1 MRGRRTERASF
12 IRPAGGHST
21 VERAPVGWGRGRNGV
36 SAGGGDFG
44 FAQGKLSTAVLL
56 RYREAKSSLR
66 MTNIVRRSMNKVLV
80 SIVMGSDSDLEI
92 MREAGKALDEFGIGY
107 EMDVTSA
114 HRSPDRTADFARKAA
129 GRGIQAIIAG
139 AGGAAHL
146 AGVIAAHTT
155 LPVIGV
161 PIPSTSLQGMDSLLA
176 TVQMPAGIP
185 VATVAIGKPGAT
197 NAGILAAQMIG
208 LSDAAVAKKLEGHK
222 EKLARGVEEK
232 SKKLK
237 SSI

>member
-1 MRGRRTERASF
+1 MSK
-12 IRPAGGHST
+12 P
-21 VERAPVGWGRGRNGV
+21 
-36 SAGGGDFG
+36 
-44 FAQGKLSTAVLL
+44 
-56 RYREAKSSLR
+56 
-66 MTNIVRRSMNKVLV
+66 LV
-80 SIVMGSDSDLEI
+80 SIVMGSDSDLDF
-92 MREAGKALDEFGIGY
+92 MREAGKALDEFGIAY

-129 GRGIQAIIAG
+129 ERGIRVIIAG

-161 PIPSTSLQGMDSLLA
+161 PIPSTSLNGMDSLLA

-208 LSDAAVAKKLEGHK
+208 IADEALAKKLHAHK

-232 SKKLK
+232 SRKLQ
-237 SSI
+237 SSM

>member
-1 MRGRRTERASF
+1 MSN
-12 IRPAGGHST
+12 P
-21 VERAPVGWGRGRNGV
+21 
-36 SAGGGDFG
+36 
-44 FAQGKLSTAVLL
+44 Q
-56 RYREAKSSLR
+56 
-66 MTNIVRRSMNKVLV
+66 V

-92 MREAGKALDEFGIGY
+92 MREAGKALEGFGIEY
-107 EMDVTSA
+107 EIDVTSA
-114 HRSPDRTADFARKAA
+114 HRSPDRTAEFARQAA
-129 GRGIQAIIAG
+129 KRGIRVIIAG

-161 PIPSTSLQGMDSLLA
+161 PIPSTSLNGMDSLLS

-197 NAGILAAQMIG
+197 NAGILAAQIIG
-208 LSDAAVAKKLEGHK
+208 VADAGIARKLDAHK
-222 EKLARGVEEK
+222 EKLAQGVAEK

-237 SSI
+237 ESGK

>member
-1 MRGRRTERASF
+1 
-12 IRPAGGHST
+12 
-21 VERAPVGWGRGRNGV
+21 
-36 SAGGGDFG
+36 
-44 FAQGKLSTAVLL
+44 
-56 RYREAKSSLR
+56 
-66 MTNIVRRSMNKVLV
+66 MTKPQV

-92 MREAGKALDEFGIGY
+92 MREAGKALDDFGIAY
-107 EMDVTSA
+107 EIDVTSA

-129 GRGIQAIIAG
+129 DRGIRVIIAG

-161 PIPSTSLQGMDSLLA
+161 PIPSTSLQGMDSLLS

-197 NAGILAAQMIG
+197 NAGILAAQMIA
-208 LSDAAVAKKLEGHK
+208 LADESIARKLHGHK
-222 EKLARGVEEK
+222 EKLAKGVEEK
-232 SKKLK
+232 SRKLREK
-237 SSI
+237 

>member
-1 MRGRRTERASF
+1 MSK
-12 IRPAGGHST
+12 P
-21 VERAPVGWGRGRNGV
+21 
-36 SAGGGDFG
+36 
-44 FAQGKLSTAVLL
+44 Q
-56 RYREAKSSLR
+56 
-66 MTNIVRRSMNKVLV
+66 V

-92 MREAGKALDEFGIGY
+92 MREAGKALDDFGIAY
-107 EMDVTSA
+107 EIDVTSA

-129 GRGIQAIIAG
+129 ENGIRVIIAG

-161 PIPSTSLQGMDSLLA
+161 PIPSTSLQGMDSLLS

-197 NAGILAAQMIG
+197 NAGILAAQMIA
-208 LSDAAVAKKLEGHK
+208 LADASVAKKLHDYK
-222 EKLARGVEEK
+222 AKLARGVEEK
-232 SKKLK
+232 SRKLK
-237 SSI
+237 EK

>member
-1 MRGRRTERASF
+1 M
-12 IRPAGGHST
+12 ST
-21 VERAPVGWGRGRNGV
+21 KP
-36 SAGGGDFG
+36 
-44 FAQGKLSTAVLL
+44 
-56 RYREAKSSLR
+56 
-66 MTNIVRRSMNKVLV
+66 LV
-80 SIVMGSDSDLEI
+80 SIVMGSDSDLEV
-92 MREAGKALDEFGIGY
+92 MREAAKALEEFGIPY
-107 EMDVTSA
+107 EIDVTSA
-114 HRSPDRTADFARKAA
+114 HRSPERTAGFARKAA
-129 GRGIQAIIAG
+129 ERGIRVIIAG

-185 VATVAIGKPGAT
+185 VATLAIGKPGAT
-197 NAGILAAQMIG
+197 NAGIFAAQMIG
-208 LSDAAVAKKLEGHK
+208 LSDPVVADKLRGHK

-237 SSI
+237 DLARR

>member
-1 MRGRRTERASF
+1 MSK
-12 IRPAGGHST
+12 P
-21 VERAPVGWGRGRNGV
+21 
-36 SAGGGDFG
+36 
-44 FAQGKLSTAVLL
+44 
-56 RYREAKSSLR
+56 
-66 MTNIVRRSMNKVLV
+66 LV

-92 MREAGKALDEFGIGY
+92 MREAGKALEEFGIAY
-107 EMDVTSA
+107 EIDVTSA
-114 HRSPDRTADFARKAA
+114 HRSPDRTADFARTAA
-129 GRGIQAIIAG
+129 GRGIRVIIAG

-146 AGVIAAHTT
+146 AGVIAHTT

-161 PIPSTSLQGMDSLLA
+161 PIPSTALQGMDSLLA

-208 LSDAAVAKKLEGHK
+208 LADASIAKKLEAHK

-237 SSI
+237 SSMT

>member
-1 MRGRRTERASF
+1 
-12 IRPAGGHST
+12 
-21 VERAPVGWGRGRNGV
+21 
-36 SAGGGDFG
+36 
-44 FAQGKLSTAVLL
+44 
-56 RYREAKSSLR
+56 
-66 MTNIVRRSMNKVLV
+66 MTKPLV

-92 MREAGKALDEFGIGY
+92 MREAGKALDDFGIAY
-107 EMDVTSA
+107 EIDVTSA
-114 HRSPDRTADFARKAA
+114 HRSPERTAEFARRAA
-129 GRGIQAIIAG
+129 GRGIRVIIAG

-161 PIPSTSLQGMDSLLA
+161 PIPSTSLNGMDSLLS

-208 LSDAAVAKKLEGHK
+208 LADASVAKKLEKHK
-222 EKLARGVEEK
+222 EKLVRGVEEK
-232 SKKLK
+232 SKKLR
-237 SSI
+237 SSPPS

>member
-1 MRGRRTERASF
+1 
-12 IRPAGGHST
+12 
-21 VERAPVGWGRGRNGV
+21 
-36 SAGGGDFG
+36 
-44 FAQGKLSTAVLL
+44 
-56 RYREAKSSLR
+56 
-66 MTNIVRRSMNKVLV
+66 MTTPLV

-92 MREAGKALDEFGIGY
+92 MREAGKALEPFGIAY

-114 HRSPDRTADFARKAA
+114 HRSPRRTADYAEKAA
-129 GRGIQAIIAG
+129 SRGVRVIIAG

-161 PIPSTSLQGMDSLLA
+161 PIPSTSLNGMDSLLA

-197 NAGILAAQMIG
+197 NAGILAAQILA
-208 LSDAAVAKKLEGHK
+208 LSDAGIAKKMEAHK
-222 EKLARGVEEK
+222 EKLASGVEEK
-232 SKKLK
+232 SKKMQSPRK
-237 SSI
+237 S

>member
-1 MRGRRTERASF
+1 MSK
-12 IRPAGGHST
+12 P
-21 VERAPVGWGRGRNGV
+21 
-36 SAGGGDFG
+36 
-44 FAQGKLSTAVLL
+44 
-56 RYREAKSSLR
+56 
-66 MTNIVRRSMNKVLV
+66 LV

-92 MREAGKALDEFGIGY
+92 MREAGKILDEFGIAY

-114 HRSPDRTADFARKAA
+114 HRSPDRTAEFARNARA
-129 GRGIQAIIAG
+129 NGLRVIIAG

-208 LSDAAVAKKLEGHK
+208 LADAEVAKKLDAYKG
-222 EKLARGVEEK
+222 KLAKGVEEK

-237 SSI
+237 AAQ